1 MTGNLETLEPGVGTS
16 SFAHFPPATGQEP
29 SARAEGERS
38 ESRSESAGGG
48 APAHC
53 LEPSARAE
61 GGGESGSEKRASA
74 LIEVPGEHFHG
85 GIDRRR
91 SYRLAVAVPVHLEGV
106 ENANGLDGAELATV
120 SDLSLG
126 GATLETASRA
136 PLLVP
141 RRLSLGFGEVA
152 AELTILPY
160 QCWLHQLFYAPSRSS
175 RVLYRVRVTFQ
186 DPSVPALNLIY
197 RILLAHWNGQ
207 G

>member
-1 MTGNLETLEPGVGTS
+1 MTGNLETLEPGFGTS
-16 SFAHFPPATGQEP
+16 SFADFPTATEQEP
-29 SARAEGERS
+29 SARAEDERPAFARSASARSRRSPEGGGGS
-38 ESRSESAGGG
+38 ESRSE
-48 APAHC
+48 
-53 LEPSARAE
+53 
-61 GGGESGSEKRASA
+61 KRWGWGWAASA
-74 LIEVPGEHFHG
+74 LIEGRGGHSNG

-91 SYRLAVAVPVHLEGV
+91 SDRLAVAVPVRLEGV
-106 ENANGLDGAELATV
+106 ENGNGLEGAELVNMA
-120 SDLSLG
+120 DLSLG
-126 GATLETASRA
+126 GATLETASR
-136 PLLVP
+136 PQLFVP

-160 QCWLHQLFYAPSRSS
+160 QCWLHQLFYAPSGSS